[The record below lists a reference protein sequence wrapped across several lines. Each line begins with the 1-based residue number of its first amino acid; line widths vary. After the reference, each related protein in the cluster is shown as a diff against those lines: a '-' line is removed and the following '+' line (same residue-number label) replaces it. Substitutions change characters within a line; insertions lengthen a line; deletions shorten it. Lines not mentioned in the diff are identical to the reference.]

1 MNVYGGEAVQF
12 QSFAMS
18 DEDEERGRNLLP
30 LPPEML
36 LPLLL
41 LPLPPLPRAAAM
53 ARDRLPL
60 VGRLMPE

>member
-1 MNVYGGEAVQF
+1 MGK
-12 QSFAMS
+12 
-18 DEDEERGRNLLP
+18 RNLLP
-30 LPPEML
+30 LSQEML

-60 VGRLMPE
+60 VGRSMPE

>member
-1 MNVYGGEAVQF
+1 MAEAMPL
-12 QSFAMS
+12 SPNATSCLGM
-18 DEDEERGRNLLP
+18 RMGKRNLLP

-41 LPLPPLPRAAAM
+41 LPLPPLSRAAAM

-60 VGRLMPE
+60 VGRSMPE

>member
-1 MNVYGGEAVQF
+1 MR
-12 QSFAMS
+12 MK
-18 DEDEERGRNLLP
+18 RGVRNLLP

-41 LPLPPLPRAAAM
+41 LPLVPLPRAATM

>member
-1 MNVYGGEAVQF
+1 MGK
-12 QSFAMS
+12 
-18 DEDEERGRNLLP
+18 RNLLP

-60 VGRLMPE
+60 GGRSMPE